1 MQGTQKYCMLLYNNL
16 GLPVC
21 SYRVFDLHPPVKEFR
36 ISIVIQEVD
45 YTRTDGT
52 EVWVN
57 RATLEVG
64 PHRTVVKSNTL
75 TVRTH
80 HTHIM
85 WMVVRWMF
93 KYKRKSLSNYCMC
106 NIMYAC
112 VHELT
117 CSYMHNVLHR

>member
-1 MQGTQKYCMLLYNNL
+1 MAALHSDHLRQVPLYSSYAFL
-16 GLPVC
+16 IC

-36 ISIVIQEVD
+36 ISIVIQEMD

-75 TVRTH
+75 TVSI
-80 HTHIM
+80 HIASP
-85 WMVVRWMF
+85 V
-93 KYKRKSLSNYCMC
+93 
-106 NIMYAC
+106 
-112 VHELT
+112 
-117 CSYMHNVLHR
+117 YMLFCDMNK